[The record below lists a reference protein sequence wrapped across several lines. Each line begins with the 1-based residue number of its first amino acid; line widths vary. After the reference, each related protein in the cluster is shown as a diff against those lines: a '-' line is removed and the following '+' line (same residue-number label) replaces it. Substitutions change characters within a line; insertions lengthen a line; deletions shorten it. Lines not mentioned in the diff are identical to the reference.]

1 MGKHYKLDLFAGHSV
16 TLYLFTNVT
25 NSEEIHKR
33 LLKGELEYA
42 FLNPEMVRCDVIIIY
57 AIVRL

>member
-1 MGKHYKLDLFAGHSV
+1 MGKRFKFDLFAGHSV
-16 TLYLFTNVT
+16 ELALFTNVT

-42 FLNPEMVRCDVIIIY
+42 FVNPEMVRIPY
-57 AIVRL
+57 M